1 MKGKYKFRVEGK
13 NLLYNFEIKRNITI
27 LRGDSATG
35 KTTLLLML
43 LQYFRDGTASGYE
56 VETDAN
62 YYVFIN
68 PPNVGTWYDELSTFH
83 NTIIFIEEN
92 NNFVRTRSFAKY
104 VKTSDNY
111 FVIVNRDPIKNLAYS
126 TKEIYT
132 LESKPSKDGLKHFYT
147 FKELYTNQE
156 QIDNNFDLIITEDSN
171 SGFQFFKHFFS
182 EKVEQ
187 GGGNARVL
195 YTLKKFTE
203 RNVLCIVDGAAYGAH
218 IQSIYKY
225 SEDRL
230 DRNIVLWMPESFEYL
245 LLKAGIIEFEDV
257 TKVLAEPYNYIEC
270 SKYFSWE
277 RFFTDLAIEHSS
289 PEYKYSKKTLKSF
302 YYSEENKEKFRKVIP
317 EDLKKDNNSSTENSS
332 SDGKNKMNLF

>member
-1 MKGKYKFRVEGK
+1 M
-13 NLLYNFEIKRNITI
+13 
-27 LRGDSATG
+27 
-35 KTTLLLML
+35 
-43 LQYFRDGTASGYE
+43 
-56 VETDAN
+56 
-62 YYVFIN
+62 
-68 PPNVGTWYDELSTFH
+68 
-83 NTIIFIEEN
+83 
-92 NNFVRTRSFAKY
+92 
-104 VKTSDNY
+104 
-111 FVIVNRDPIKNLAYS
+111 
-126 TKEIYT
+126 
-132 LESKPSKDGLKHFYT
+132 ESKPSKDGLKHLYT

-257 TKVLAEPYNYIEC
+257 AKVLAEPYNYIEC
-270 SKYFSWE
+270 SEHFSWE
-277 RFFTDLAIEHSS
+277 KFFTDLAIEHSS
-289 PEYKYSKKTLKSF
+289 SKHKYSKKALKSF
-302 YYSEENKEKFRKVIP
+302 YYNEENKEKFRKVIP

>member
-43 LQYFRDGTASGYE
+43 LQYFRDGAASGYE

-156 QIDNNFDLIITEDSN
+156 QIDNNFDLIIT
-171 SGFQFFKHFFS
+171 
-182 EKVEQ
+182 
-187 GGGNARVL
+187 
-195 YTLKKFTE
+195 
-203 RNVLCIVDGAAYGAH
+203 
-218 IQSIYKY
+218 
-225 SEDRL
+225 
-230 DRNIVLWMPESFEYL
+230 
-245 LLKAGIIEFEDV
+245 
-257 TKVLAEPYNYIEC
+257 
-270 SKYFSWE
+270 
-277 RFFTDLAIEHSS
+277 
-289 PEYKYSKKTLKSF
+289 
-302 YYSEENKEKFRKVIP
+302 
-317 EDLKKDNNSSTENSS
+317 
-332 SDGKNKMNLF
+332 